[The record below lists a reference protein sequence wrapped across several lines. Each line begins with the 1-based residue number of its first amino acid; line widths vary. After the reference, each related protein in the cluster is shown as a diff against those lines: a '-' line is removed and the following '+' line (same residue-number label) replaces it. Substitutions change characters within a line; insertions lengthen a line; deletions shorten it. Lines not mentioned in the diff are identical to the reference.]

1 MKNNC
6 NIECKETLCVF
17 NGNDTC
23 IRNSIVIKSD
33 AEAYCSSKCL
43 ATVDELKRLKDY
55 YYNSLINDIKDALAQ
70 EKFKREN
77 LEKQI
82 DAQNKEIAELKKT
95 QATES
100 HKTTAKILN
109 KAREKAHPIKDKT
122 LKNMFSL
129 SDLEDMYIEQ
139 GLSLRAM
146 SEITG
151 IAKTTL
157 YNRLKAAGITDK
169 RVLNN

>member
-1 MKNNC
+1 MKNNNC

-17 NGNDTC
+17 NRNNTC

-33 AEAYCSSKCL
+33 VEAYCISKCL

-55 YYNSLINDIKDALAQ
+55 YYNSLINDIEDALAQ

-100 HKTTAKILN
+100 HKTTAEILN
-109 KAREKAHPIKDKT
+109 KAR
-122 LKNMFSL
+122 
-129 SDLEDMYIEQ
+129 
-139 GLSLRAM
+139 R
-146 SEITG
+146 
-151 IAKTTL
+151 
-157 YNRLKAAGITDK
+157 
-169 RVLNN
+169 